1 MKTRDTP
8 LGLLGG
14 NHFSV
19 NQPHGHAEFNR
30 FIVSPNSDIF
40 QQFKSQPLYV
50 FSNPVPGEF
59 KKQNDEFTRHL
70 VPPPAKQNGQ
80 LVKFVDTIASV
91 QQSTSNLQN
100 AASSHLGLRAPQ
112 LQDNLIIQAPEQGF
126 SFQKPFKG
134 QEPEVD
140 IEITKQNF
148 KDFHAKL
155 PAIQSRPA
163 QDFVDFDFHTIST
176 PGQLPRLQTY
186 EVTEGE

>member
-1 MKTRDTP
+1 MKTRETQ

-19 NQPHGHAEFNR
+19 NQPHDHIDFNR
-30 FIVSPNSDIF
+30 FIVPPNNDVF

-50 FSNPVPGEF
+50 FSNPISGEF

-70 VPPPAKQNGQ
+70 VPPPAKQNEQ
-80 LVKFVDTIASV
+80 LVKFVDSTPSV
-91 QQSTSNLQN
+91 QQSSSNLQN
-100 AASSHLGLRAPQ
+100 AASNHLGLRAPQ
-112 LQDNLIIQAPEQGF
+112 LQDNLVIQPPDQGF

-134 QEPEVD
+134 QESEVD

-155 PAIQSRPA
+155 PAIQNRPP
-163 QDFVDFDFHTIST
+163 QDFVDFDFHTIPTS
-176 PGQLPRLQTY
+176 GQLPRLQTY